1 MAGTFL
7 FQELIAPVFDKI
19 KDKKRLVIIP
29 YNEISFVPFEMLV
42 NATDGSMMVNKFAI
56 SYNYT
61 AGFLPDIRSGGFA
74 NYNVL
79 GMAPFSGD
87 ENPDLI
93 LPPLPSSIDEISGLP
108 GKKLSGSEAV
118 KNQFV
123 SLSGQYP
130 VIHLATHA
138 IANDSN
144 LLGSYIEFYGLK
156 KEADTIHR
164 LYEQEIYTLDLK
176 SARLV
181 ILSACETGNGLLVN
195 GEGIISLSRAF
206 SYAGC
211 KSVITSLWKADE
223 ISTTFICRRL
233 HHYLQK
239 GFAIDRALQQ
249 SKIDYLE
256 SNEIEDR
263 FKNPAYWAHLV
274 LIGDYRPVVKH
285 GYSWEIFWVTI
296 ATITLLVYFAIKK
309 KNQAKSMP
317 GSNTR
322 AY

>member
-1 MAGTFL
+1 MMN
-7 FQELIAPVFDKI
+7 VFFHHYHLPLWRSVTCLAKI
-19 KDKKRLVIIP
+19 CQDPRRLKV
-29 YNEISFVPFEMLV
+29 
-42 NATDGSMMVNKFAI
+42 
-56 SYNYT
+56 
-61 AGFLPDIRSGGFA
+61 
-74 NYNVL
+74 
-79 GMAPFSGD
+79 
-87 ENPDLI
+87 
-93 LPPLPSSIDEISGLP
+93 
-108 GKKLSGSEAV
+108 
-118 KNQFV
+118 QFV

-138 IANDSN
+138 VANDSN

-274 LIGDYRPVVKH
+274 LIGDYRPVVKP
-285 GYSWEIFWVTI
+285 GYGREIFWIVTV
-296 ATITLLVYFAIKK
+296 ATILIILYAIKK
-309 KNQAKSMP
+309 KNQA
-317 GSNTR
+317 
-322 AY
+322 